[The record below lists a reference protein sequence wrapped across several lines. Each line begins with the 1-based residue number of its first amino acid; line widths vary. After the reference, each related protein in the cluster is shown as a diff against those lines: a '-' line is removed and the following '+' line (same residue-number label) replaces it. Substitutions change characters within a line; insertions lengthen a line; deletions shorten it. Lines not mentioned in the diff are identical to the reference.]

1 MFQHGQSGGNR
12 LVRYG
17 FLLGEIAIEYI
28 SDENKALV
36 FALAKSMALELE
48 CRKQIRIC
56 PQLAQFDDTR
66 RTADAQRSRYFR
78 NHRSTKLGGP
88 SK

>member
-28 SDENKALV
+28 SEKKRFGL
-36 FALAKSMALELE
+36 
-48 CRKQIRIC
+48 
-56 PQLAQFDDTR
+56 
-66 RTADAQRSRYFR
+66 RSG
-78 NHRSTKLGGP
+78 KVIGLGTGMSQTDKNLP
-88 SK
+88 TTGAI